1 MSSDIKIKVQSFG
14 RFLSNMVM
22 PNIGAFIAWGII
34 TALFIPTGW
43 LPNETLAKLVGPMIT
58 YLLPLLIG
66 YTGGKLVGGERG
78 GVVGAITTMGVI
90 VGADMPMFLGSMIA
104 GPLGGW
110 CIKHFD
116 RWVDGK
122 IKSGFEMLVN
132 NFSAGIIGMILAIL
146 AFLGIGPIVEALS
159 KMLAAGVNFMV
170 VHDMLP
176 LASIFV
182 EPAKILFL
190 NNAINHGIFSPL
202 GIQQSHELGK
212 SIFFL
217 IEANPGPGMG
227 VLLAYMF
234 FGRGSAK
241 QSAGGAAIIHFLGGI
256 HEIYFPYVL
265 MNPRLILAVILGGMT
280 GVFTL
285 TILGGGLVSP
295 ASPGSILA
303 VLAMTP
309 KGAYFANIAGVCAA
323 MAVSFVVSAILLKT
337 SKVKEEDDIEA
348 ATRRMQDM
356 KAESKGASPLSAG
369 DVTNDLSHV
378 RKIIVACD
386 AGVFMSSDIKIKV
399 QSFGRFL
406 SNMVMPNIGA
416 FIAWGIITALFI
428 PTGWL
433 PNETLAKLV
442 GPMITYLLPLLIG
455 YTGGKLVG
463 GERGGVVGAITTM
476 GVIVGADMPMFLG
489 SMIAGPLGG
498 WCIKHFDRW
507 VDGKIKSGFEMLV
520 NNFSAGIIGMI
531 LAILAFLG
539 IGPIVEALS
548 KMLAAGVNFMVV
560 HDMLPL
566 ASIFVEPA
574 KILFL
579 NNAINHGIFSPLG
592 IQQSHELG
600 KSIFFLIEANP
611 GPGMGVLLAY
621 MFFGRGSAKQSAGGA
636 AIIHFLGG
644 IHEIYFPYV
653 LMNPR
658 LILAVI
664 LGGMTGVFTL
674 TILGGGLVSP
684 ASPGSILAVL
694 AMTPKGAYFANIA
707 GVCAAMAVSFV
718 VSAILLKTSK
728 VKEEDD
734 IEAATRRMQDMK
746 AESKGASPLSA
757 GDVTNDLSHVR
768 KIIVACDAGM
778 GSSAM
783 GAGVLRKKIQ
793 DAGLSQI
800 SVTNSAINN
809 LPPDVDLVIT
819 HRDLTERAM
828 RQVPQAQHIS
838 LTNFLDSGLY
848 TSLTER
854 LVAAQRHTANEEK
867 VKDSLKDSFDDS
879 SANLFKLG
887 AENIFLGRKA
897 ATKEEAI
904 RFAGEQL
911 VKGGYVEPE
920 YVQAMLDREKLT
932 PTYLGESIAV
942 PHGTVEAKDRVLKT
956 GVVFCQYPEGVRF
969 GEEEDDIARLVI
981 GIAAR
986 NNEHIQVITSLTNAL
1001 DDESVIERL
1010 AHTTSV
1016 DEVLELLAGRK

>member
-66 YTGGKLVGGERG
+66 YTGGKLIGGERG

-90 VGADMPMFLGSMIA
+90 VGADMPMFLGAMIA

-110 CIKHFD
+110 AIKHFD
-116 RWVDGK
+116 SWVDGK

-146 AFLGIGPIVEALS
+146 AFLGIGPAVEVLS
-159 KMLAAGVNFMV
+159 KILAAGVNFMV

-234 FGRGSAK
+234 FGRGNAK

-285 TILGGGLVSP
+285 TILNGGLVSP

-309 KGAYFANIAGVCAA
+309 KGAYFANIAAIIAA

-337 SKVKEEDDIEA
+337 SKVKEEDDIDA

-356 KAESKGASPLSAG
+356 KAESKGAATPLSAG
-369 DVTNDLSHV
+369 A
-378 RKIIVACD
+378 VA
-386 AGVFMSSDIKIKV
+386 
-399 QSFGRFL
+399 
-406 SNMVMPNIGA
+406 
-416 FIAWGIITALFI
+416 
-428 PTGWL
+428 
-433 PNETLAKLV
+433 
-442 GPMITYLLPLLIG
+442 
-455 YTGGKLVG
+455 
-463 GERGGVVGAITTM
+463 
-476 GVIVGADMPMFLG
+476 
-489 SMIAGPLGG
+489 
-498 WCIKHFDRW
+498 
-507 VDGKIKSGFEMLV
+507 
-520 NNFSAGIIGMI
+520 
-531 LAILAFLG
+531 
-539 IGPIVEALS
+539 
-548 KMLAAGVNFMVV
+548 
-560 HDMLPL
+560 
-566 ASIFVEPA
+566 
-574 KILFL
+574 
-579 NNAINHGIFSPLG
+579 
-592 IQQSHELG
+592 
-600 KSIFFLIEANP
+600 
-611 GPGMGVLLAY
+611 
-621 MFFGRGSAKQSAGGA
+621 
-636 AIIHFLGG
+636 
-644 IHEIYFPYV
+644 
-653 LMNPR
+653 
-658 LILAVI
+658 
-664 LGGMTGVFTL
+664 
-674 TILGGGLVSP
+674 
-684 ASPGSILAVL
+684 
-694 AMTPKGAYFANIA
+694 
-707 GVCAAMAVSFV
+707 
-718 VSAILLKTSK
+718 
-728 VKEEDD
+728 
-734 IEAATRRMQDMK
+734 
-746 AESKGASPLSA
+746 
-757 GDVTNDLSHVR
+757 NDLSHVR

-783 GAGVLRKKIQ
+783 GAGVLRKKVQ
-793 DAGLSQI
+793 DAGLGNI
-800 SVTNSAINN
+800 SVTNCAINN

-848 TSLTER
+848 TSMTER
-854 LVAAQRHTANEEK
+854 LVAAQRHTDNEEK
-867 VKDSLKDSFDDS
+867 VRGSLKDSFEAADT
-879 SANLFKLG
+879 NLFKLG

-932 PTYLGESIAV
+932 STYLGESIAV
-942 PHGTVEAKDRVLKT
+942 PHGTIEAKDRVLKT

-969 GEEEDDIARLVI
+969 GEDEDDVARLVI

-986 NNEHIQVITSLTNAL
+986 NNEHIHVITSLTNAL

-1010 AHTTSV
+1010 TRTTSV
-1016 DEVLELLAGRK
+1016 EEVLALLKGTKA

>member
-43 LPNETLAKLVGPMIT
+43 WPNETLAKLVGPMIT

-104 GPLGGW
+104 GPLGGY
-110 CIKHFD
+110 CIKKFD
-116 RWVDGK
+116 AAVDGK

-146 AFLGIGPIVEALS
+146 AFLGIGPAVEVLS
-159 KMLAAGVNFMV
+159 KLLAAGVNFMV
-170 VHDMLP
+170 AHDMLP

-202 GIQQSHELGK
+202 GIQQSHEVGK

-227 VLLAYMF
+227 ILLAYMF

-265 MNPRLILAVILGGMT
+265 MNPRLIIAVILGGMT

-285 TILGGGLVSP
+285 SVLDGGLVSP

-309 KGAYFANIAGVCAA
+309 KGAYFANIAAIVAA
-323 MAVSFVVSAILLKT
+323 MAVSFVVAAILLKT

-356 KAESKGASPLSAG
+356 KAASKGAAG
-369 DVTNDLSHV
+369 
-378 RKIIVACD
+378 
-386 AGVFMSSDIKIKV
+386 
-399 QSFGRFL
+399 
-406 SNMVMPNIGA
+406 
-416 FIAWGIITALFI
+416 
-428 PTGWL
+428 
-433 PNETLAKLV
+433 
-442 GPMITYLLPLLIG
+442 
-455 YTGGKLVG
+455 
-463 GERGGVVGAITTM
+463 
-476 GVIVGADMPMFLG
+476 
-489 SMIAGPLGG
+489 
-498 WCIKHFDRW
+498 
-507 VDGKIKSGFEMLV
+507 
-520 NNFSAGIIGMI
+520 
-531 LAILAFLG
+531 
-539 IGPIVEALS
+539 
-548 KMLAAGVNFMVV
+548 
-560 HDMLPL
+560 
-566 ASIFVEPA
+566 
-574 KILFL
+574 
-579 NNAINHGIFSPLG
+579 
-592 IQQSHELG
+592 
-600 KSIFFLIEANP
+600 EAN
-611 GPGMGVLLAY
+611 
-621 MFFGRGSAKQSAGGA
+621 
-636 AIIHFLGG
+636 
-644 IHEIYFPYV
+644 
-653 LMNPR
+653 
-658 LILAVI
+658 
-664 LGGMTGVFTL
+664 TG
-674 TILGGGLVSP
+674 
-684 ASPGSILAVL
+684 
-694 AMTPKGAYFANIA
+694 
-707 GVCAAMAVSFV
+707 
-718 VSAILLKTSK
+718 
-728 VKEEDD
+728 
-734 IEAATRRMQDMK
+734 
-746 AESKGASPLSA
+746 
-757 GDVTNDLSHVR
+757 DLSHVR

-783 GAGVLRKKIQ
+783 GAGVLRKKVQ
-793 DAGLSQI
+793 DAGLSHI

-809 LPPDVDLVIT
+809 LPADVDLVIT

-848 TSLTER
+848 NDLTER
-854 LVAAQRHTANEEK
+854 LVNAQRHTENEEK
-867 VKDSLKDSFDDS
+867 VRTSLKDSFDEPDN
-879 SANLFKLG
+879 NLFRLG
-887 AENIFLGRKA
+887 AENVFLGRHA
-897 ATKEEAI
+897 NHKEEAI

-920 YVQAMLDREKLT
+920 YVDAMLARERLT

-956 GVVFCQYPEGVRF
+956 GVVFCQYPQGVRF
-969 GEEEDDIARLVI
+969 GEEEDDVARLVI

-1001 DDESVIERL
+1001 DDETVIERL
-1010 AHTTSV
+1010 ANTTSV
-1016 DEVLELLAGRK
+1016 EEVLALLGNK

>member
-110 CIKHFD
+110 AIKKFD
-116 RWVDGK
+116 VWVDGK

-146 AFLGIGPIVEALS
+146 AFLGIGPAVEVLS
-159 KMLAAGVNFMV
+159 KILAAGVNFMV
-170 VHDMLP
+170 AHDMLP

-202 GIQQSHELGK
+202 GIQQSHDLGK

-285 TILGGGLVSP
+285 TLLNGGLVSP

-309 KGAYFANIAGVCAA
+309 KGAYFANIAAIVAA
-323 MAVSFVVSAILLKT
+323 MAVSFVVSAVLLKT

-356 KAESKGASPLSAG
+356 KAQSKGGATPLAAG
-369 DVTNDLSHV
+369 DV
-378 RKIIVACD
+378 A
-386 AGVFMSSDIKIKV
+386 
-399 QSFGRFL
+399 
-406 SNMVMPNIGA
+406 
-416 FIAWGIITALFI
+416 
-428 PTGWL
+428 
-433 PNETLAKLV
+433 
-442 GPMITYLLPLLIG
+442 
-455 YTGGKLVG
+455 
-463 GERGGVVGAITTM
+463 
-476 GVIVGADMPMFLG
+476 
-489 SMIAGPLGG
+489 
-498 WCIKHFDRW
+498 
-507 VDGKIKSGFEMLV
+507 
-520 NNFSAGIIGMI
+520 
-531 LAILAFLG
+531 
-539 IGPIVEALS
+539 
-548 KMLAAGVNFMVV
+548 
-560 HDMLPL
+560 
-566 ASIFVEPA
+566 
-574 KILFL
+574 
-579 NNAINHGIFSPLG
+579 
-592 IQQSHELG
+592 
-600 KSIFFLIEANP
+600 
-611 GPGMGVLLAY
+611 
-621 MFFGRGSAKQSAGGA
+621 
-636 AIIHFLGG
+636 
-644 IHEIYFPYV
+644 
-653 LMNPR
+653 
-658 LILAVI
+658 
-664 LGGMTGVFTL
+664 
-674 TILGGGLVSP
+674 
-684 ASPGSILAVL
+684 
-694 AMTPKGAYFANIA
+694 
-707 GVCAAMAVSFV
+707 
-718 VSAILLKTSK
+718 
-728 VKEEDD
+728 
-734 IEAATRRMQDMK
+734 
-746 AESKGASPLSA
+746 
-757 GDVTNDLSHVR
+757 NDLSHVR

-783 GAGVLRKKIQ
+783 GAGVLRKKVH
-793 DAGLSQI
+793 DAGLSNI
-800 SVTNSAINN
+800 SVTNCAINN

-854 LVAAQRHTANEEK
+854 LVAAQRHTDNEEK
-867 VKDSLKDSFDDS
+867 VRDSLKDSFDASD
-879 SANLFKLG
+879 ANLFKLG

-904 RFAGEQL
+904 LFAGEQL
-911 VKGGYVEPE
+911 EKGGYVEPE

-932 PTYLGESIAV
+932 STYLGESIAV
-942 PHGTVEAKDRVLKT
+942 PHGTIEAKDRVLKT
-956 GVVFCQYPEGVRF
+956 GIVFCQYPEGVRF
-969 GEEEDDIARLVI
+969 GEEEDEVARLVI

-1010 AHTTSV
+1010 AKTTSV
-1016 DEVLELLAGRK
+1016 EEVLTLLKA

>member
-110 CIKHFD
+110 AIKKFD
-116 RWVDGK
+116 VWVDGK

-146 AFLGIGPIVEALS
+146 AFLGIGPAVEVLS
-159 KMLAAGVNFMV
+159 KILAAGVNFMV
-170 VHDMLP
+170 AHEMLP

-285 TILGGGLVSP
+285 TIFNGGLVSP

-309 KGAYFANIAGVCAA
+309 KGAYFANIAAIVAA
-323 MAVSFVVSAILLKT
+323 MAVSFVVAAVLLKT

-348 ATRRMQDM
+348 ATRRMHDM
-356 KAESKGASPLSAG
+356 KAESKGAATPLAAG
-369 DVTNDLSHV
+369 DV
-378 RKIIVACD
+378 A
-386 AGVFMSSDIKIKV
+386 
-399 QSFGRFL
+399 
-406 SNMVMPNIGA
+406 
-416 FIAWGIITALFI
+416 
-428 PTGWL
+428 
-433 PNETLAKLV
+433 
-442 GPMITYLLPLLIG
+442 
-455 YTGGKLVG
+455 
-463 GERGGVVGAITTM
+463 
-476 GVIVGADMPMFLG
+476 
-489 SMIAGPLGG
+489 
-498 WCIKHFDRW
+498 
-507 VDGKIKSGFEMLV
+507 
-520 NNFSAGIIGMI
+520 
-531 LAILAFLG
+531 
-539 IGPIVEALS
+539 
-548 KMLAAGVNFMVV
+548 
-560 HDMLPL
+560 
-566 ASIFVEPA
+566 
-574 KILFL
+574 
-579 NNAINHGIFSPLG
+579 
-592 IQQSHELG
+592 
-600 KSIFFLIEANP
+600 
-611 GPGMGVLLAY
+611 
-621 MFFGRGSAKQSAGGA
+621 
-636 AIIHFLGG
+636 
-644 IHEIYFPYV
+644 
-653 LMNPR
+653 
-658 LILAVI
+658 
-664 LGGMTGVFTL
+664 
-674 TILGGGLVSP
+674 
-684 ASPGSILAVL
+684 
-694 AMTPKGAYFANIA
+694 
-707 GVCAAMAVSFV
+707 
-718 VSAILLKTSK
+718 
-728 VKEEDD
+728 
-734 IEAATRRMQDMK
+734 
-746 AESKGASPLSA
+746 
-757 GDVTNDLSHVR
+757 NDLSHVR

-783 GAGVLRKKIQ
+783 GAGVLRKKVQ
-793 DAGLSQI
+793 DAGLSNI
-800 SVTNSAINN
+800 SVTNCAINN

-854 LVAAQRHTANEEK
+854 LVSAQRHTDNEEK
-867 VKDSLKDSFDDS
+867 VRDSLKDSFEAADT
-879 SANLFKLG
+879 NLFKLG

-904 RFAGEQL
+904 LFAGEQL

-932 PTYLGESIAV
+932 STYLGESIAV
-942 PHGTVEAKDRVLKT
+942 PHGTIEAKDRVLKT
-956 GVVFCQYPEGVRF
+956 GIVFCQYPEGVRF
-969 GEEEDDIARLVI
+969 GEEEDEVARLVI

-1010 AHTTSV
+1010 TKTTSV
-1016 DEVLELLAGRK
+1016 EEVLTLLKG

>member
-1 MSSDIKIKVQSFG
+1 MSSDFKIKVQSFG

-66 YTGGKLVGGERG
+66 FTGGRLVGGDRG

-90 VGADMPMFLGSMIA
+90 VGADMPMFLGAMIA

-110 CIKHFD
+110 AIKKFD
-116 RWVDGK
+116 VWVDGK

-146 AFLGIGPIVEALS
+146 AFLGIGPAVEVLS
-159 KMLAAGVNFMV
+159 KLLAAGVNFMV
-170 VHDMLP
+170 AHDMLP

-202 GIQQSHELGK
+202 GIQQSHDLGK

-285 TILGGGLVSP
+285 SVLGGGLVSP

-309 KGAYFANIAGVCAA
+309 KGAYFANIAAIVAA
-323 MAVSFVVSAILLKT
+323 MAVSFVVSAVLLKT

-356 KAESKGASPLSAG
+356 KAQSKGGATPLAAG
-369 DVTNDLSHV
+369 DV
-378 RKIIVACD
+378 A
-386 AGVFMSSDIKIKV
+386 
-399 QSFGRFL
+399 
-406 SNMVMPNIGA
+406 
-416 FIAWGIITALFI
+416 
-428 PTGWL
+428 
-433 PNETLAKLV
+433 
-442 GPMITYLLPLLIG
+442 
-455 YTGGKLVG
+455 
-463 GERGGVVGAITTM
+463 
-476 GVIVGADMPMFLG
+476 
-489 SMIAGPLGG
+489 
-498 WCIKHFDRW
+498 
-507 VDGKIKSGFEMLV
+507 
-520 NNFSAGIIGMI
+520 
-531 LAILAFLG
+531 
-539 IGPIVEALS
+539 
-548 KMLAAGVNFMVV
+548 
-560 HDMLPL
+560 
-566 ASIFVEPA
+566 
-574 KILFL
+574 
-579 NNAINHGIFSPLG
+579 
-592 IQQSHELG
+592 
-600 KSIFFLIEANP
+600 
-611 GPGMGVLLAY
+611 
-621 MFFGRGSAKQSAGGA
+621 
-636 AIIHFLGG
+636 
-644 IHEIYFPYV
+644 
-653 LMNPR
+653 
-658 LILAVI
+658 
-664 LGGMTGVFTL
+664 
-674 TILGGGLVSP
+674 
-684 ASPGSILAVL
+684 
-694 AMTPKGAYFANIA
+694 
-707 GVCAAMAVSFV
+707 
-718 VSAILLKTSK
+718 
-728 VKEEDD
+728 
-734 IEAATRRMQDMK
+734 
-746 AESKGASPLSA
+746 
-757 GDVTNDLSHVR
+757 NDLSHVR

-783 GAGVLRKKIQ
+783 GAGVLRKKVH
-793 DAGLSQI
+793 DAGLSNI
-800 SVTNSAINN
+800 SVTNCAINN

-854 LVAAQRHTANEEK
+854 LVAAQRHTDNEEK
-867 VKDSLKDSFDDS
+867 VRDSLKDSFDASDT
-879 SANLFKLG
+879 NLFKLG

-904 RFAGEQL
+904 LFAGEQL

-932 PTYLGESIAV
+932 STYLGESIAV
-942 PHGTVEAKDRVLKT
+942 PHGTIEAKDRVLKT
-956 GVVFCQYPEGVRF
+956 GIVFCQYPEGVRF
-969 GEEEDDIARLVI
+969 GEEEDEVARLVI

-1010 AHTTSV
+1010 AKTTSV
-1016 DEVLELLAGRK
+1016 EEVLTLLKA